1 MRTRIF
7 AVVFGLL
14 LAGVFTSAPALAGPF
29 SGAKGTGGGSGPK
42 AIGGGGGGYSRH
54 YGGHP
59 RHPHHH
65 TSIAVGFG
73 FGYPF
78 WGPWYYP
85 PPYYYPV
92 AFPVQPVT
100 YIERV
105 AERQRPPAA
114 EPGAWWYYCGSSQG
128 YYPHVKACPT
138 GWQRVPPTPPN

>member
-7 AVVFGLL
+7 AAVFGLL
-14 LAGVFTSAPALAGPF
+14 LAAVLTSGSALAGPF
-29 SGAKGTGGGSGPK
+29 SGSRGGKSVGSGGGSGS
-42 AIGGGGGGYSRH
+42 AFSRSH
-54 YGGHP
+54 SG
-59 RHPHHH
+59 HPHHH
-65 TSIAVGFG
+65 RHTSIGVGFA

-92 AFPVQPVT
+92 ALPVQPVT

-105 AERQRPPAA
+105 AEQQRPSPTP
-114 EPGAWWYYCGSSQG
+114 EPGAWWYYCGSSKG